1 MSLSSLF
8 NLPSAPSQLL
18 TDNSVGS
25 QNSAN
30 SAGSSSGS
38 GGDAFASYMAQ
49 QMSSGQFANWQN
61 LTSALASQNSLN
73 SQTSDFGAIA
83 QNFTPAPA
91 AWGNNTNLPSQ
102 GFGSSSDQS
111 ASSNTATDSASD
123 SSNAAN
129 TANSSNTSGSA
140 QGANSSSN
148 NSNTV
153 HKKYNHHFAQNGL
166 LNESA
171 DQEDANALSN
181 SSGDSS
187 TTSNNS
193 AHQNALYSTSAL
205 LMSSGSQIASPNSAS
220 EQASADQGKLS
231 ASTIKTLLDKRSSTT
246 DGPNAATS
254 GLPIVLPSIGAALLA
269 QQNALNAK
277 DTSTSGTASAGAGT
291 NDLKTVALSSNIELI
306 TPTQANT
313 SPQSLISFA
322 RSMGL
327 SDPQVHQLFGPQATQ
342 ATPSATT
349 SGHFA
354 STESLMNSSGA
365 LPSAGADVSVSQG
378 VDSSAGLPDSAAPG
392 AVSLSSAN
400 SVLSQTSNLQIQI
413 DQAPGAN
420 GIQSQA
426 TASTL
431 ADLNSKVAGLAS
443 GAGVGGTGS
452 AVVGAPAATTLEAL
466 SVMEASLRPEDVDA
480 LQAHFA
486 NSPKGSVS
494 VDGSFPSISI
504 SADASSVMG
513 GLTNEASGSGFNGSG
528 SDNSSNGSDANS
540 NSDES
545 LGANN
550 LPSDMAAAYEKL
562 SNKFATEVSN
572 RLQQQFAQGQWKMK
586 FALRP
591 SSLGFV
597 DVQLE
602 MKDGKLAANFQSDNA
617 LTQSLI
623 QNNSHQLRDALQSS
637 GIAQS
642 SVQVGSGQTSGQGS
656 GQNSGVPYTPVTQ
669 AQTSEAQGTEEIATS
684 DDSNQRASSTSSSQL
699 DILA

>member
-30 SAGSSSGS
+30 SAGSSSSS

-73 SQTSDFGAIA
+73 SQTSGFGAIA

-91 AWGNNTNLPSQ
+91 AWGNNTNSPGQ
-102 GFGSSSDQS
+102 GLGSSSDQS
-111 ASSNTATDSASD
+111 TSSNTDTGSATDAS
-123 SSNAAN
+123 N
-129 TANSSNTSGSA
+129 TANASNASGST

-148 NSNTV
+148 NSNSI
-153 HKKYNHHFAQNGL
+153 HKKYNHHFAQNSL

-181 SSGDSS
+181 SSSS
-187 TTSNNS
+187 ATSNNS
-193 AHQNALYSTSAL
+193 PSQNALYSTSSL
-205 LMSSGSQIASPNSAS
+205 LMSNGSQTASPNSAAES
-220 EQASADQGKLS
+220 TGTDQGKLS
-231 ASTIKTLLDKRSSTT
+231 ASTIKELLDKRSSTA
-246 DGPNAATS
+246 DGSNAVTS

-269 QQNALNAK
+269 QQNALKAK
-277 DTSTSGTASAGAGT
+277 DTSPSGTATAGAGT
-291 NDLKTVALSSNIELI
+291 NDLKTVALSPNIELI
-306 TPTQANT
+306 TPTQTNT

-327 SDPQVHQLFGPQATQ
+327 SDPQVHQLFGTQATQ
-342 ATPSATT
+342 ANPST
-349 SGHFA
+349 SSPGYYA
-354 STESLMNSSGA
+354 STESLMNASGA
-365 LPSAGADVSVSQG
+365 LPSAGADVSLTQG
-378 VDSSAGLPDSAAPG
+378 VDSGAGLSDSVAPG

-431 ADLNSKVAGLAS
+431 ADLNSKVSGIASAS
-443 GAGVGGTGS
+443 GVAGTGN
-452 AVVGAPAATTLEAL
+452 AVVGTPTATTLEAL

-494 VDGSFPSISI
+494 ADGSYPSISI
-504 SADASSVMG
+504 SADASSILS
-513 GLTNEASGSGFNGSG
+513 GLSSEATGSGFSGSS
-528 SDNSSNGSDANS
+528 SDNSSNGSGANT
-540 NSDES
+540 NSDDS

-550 LPSDMAAAYEKL
+550 LPTDMAAAYEKL

-623 QNNSHQLRDALQSS
+623 QNNSHQLRDALQNS